1 MEEKEKDK
9 EEFVD
14 RIAVGEEERCSNSAV
29 VVDEVLIA
37 VTETVDVNVAAVAQ
51 AVIVFSCAASA
62 DGCVAG
68 RTRSRT
74 RTRRSLAHR
83 VSNVRA
89 TRSRV
94 RAGEAVLVSGIE

>member
-1 MEEKEKDK
+1 M
-9 EEFVD
+9 
-14 RIAVGEEERCSNSAV
+14 
-29 VVDEVLIA
+29 DEVLIA

-51 AVIVFSCAASA
+51 AVIVSSCAASA

-74 RTRRSLAHR
+74 RTRRSLPHR